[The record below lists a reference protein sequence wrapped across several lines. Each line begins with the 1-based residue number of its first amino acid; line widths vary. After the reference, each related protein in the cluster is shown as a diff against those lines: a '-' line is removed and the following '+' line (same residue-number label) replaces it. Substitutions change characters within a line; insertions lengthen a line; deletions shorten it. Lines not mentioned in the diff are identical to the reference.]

1 VNCSSD
7 CSGDLQT
14 AYNAGQRI
22 LWVNGPMTISRNVV
36 LGTSTAPLL
45 VIATGNVTLTGAFQF
60 NGMIATQGNL
70 NWTNN
75 SGAPSLVNGMV
86 LVGGNMQTAGAMDI
100 VYQQGIA
107 DQLRN
112 RLGSYV
118 RASGSWF
125 DS

>member
-1 VNCSSD
+1 
-7 CSGDLQT
+7 
-14 AYNAGQRI
+14 
-22 LWVNGPMTISRNVV
+22 MTISRNVV